1 MDSYHMNTTDV
12 EKVSFTERNDVD
24 TMIRLSSKDITV
36 MIGHL
41 FWFGPLKYQSGTFRP
56 IKYTGS
62 TLKLRP
68 VKLLFKT

>member
-1 MDSYHMNTTDV
+1 MDTTDV

-24 TMIRLSSKDITV
+24 TMIRLSSKDIAV

-56 IKYTGS
+56 IKYPPYIIKIIGH
-62 TLKLRP
+62 LQFLE
-68 VKLLFKT
+68 